1 MQYQIQQIRQHFSSI
16 DRKFHP
22 VPAFVVTR
30 PLFVCRSLSPSFYK
44 LRSKTLYNPL
54 THSFVRINPTPQ
66 RENKFTFRG
75 TDNKQYQETPIKELN
90 EIKLT
95 KVHSTHEKIMSESQE
110 RFYQQKRKSNRNKN
124 SQEKISQQNQSPLQ
138 FKMLDMTKVL
148 EKQDKQQLFP
158 KASSKRYMQTE
169 NQGDQT
175 DKSENLQ
182 QYYEQPISKGVFN
195 QSRQK
200 NQQKILD
207 NNDSNDIDQEK
218 KDLHDMSYPEDT
230 QYQQQQQ
237 QSRLK
242 LWACNLNDSYRQIM
256 GRKNNHKK
264 STKKSPT
271 KTPKSPKKQHIIYYN
286 QIYLYKPRENNKQN
300 SSKLS
305 YNSSQK
311 QISPKKQSK
320 QISYILTTPTK
331 RNTRVIQQS
340 NEDDEIEIINLAPEF
355 SKLI

>member
-22 VPAFVVTR
+22 IPAFVVTR
-30 PLFVCRSLSPSFYK
+30 PLFACRSLSPSFYK
-44 LRSKTLYNPL
+44 LRSKTLCTPL
-54 THSFVRINPTPQ
+54 SYSVMKINPTPQ

-75 TDNKQYQETPIKELN
+75 TENTPSRETPIKELN

-110 RFYQQKRKSNRNKN
+110 RFYQQKRQSNIKNKSKEKSGHKN
-124 SQEKISQQNQSPLQ
+124 LSPVPVQFKILDMSKVQEKQEQ
-138 FKMLDMTKVL
+138 
-148 EKQDKQQLFP
+148 QQLFP
-158 KASSKRYMQTE
+158 KASSKRYME
-169 NQGDQT
+169 SNNQGDQT
-175 DKSENLQ
+175 DKSEQLQ
-182 QYYEQPISKGVFN
+182 QYYEQPISKEVFN
-195 QSRQK
+195 ILNQ
-200 NQQKILD
+200 NQQQYQQKLSD
-207 NNDSNDIDQEK
+207 NNDIEQEI
-218 KDLHDMSYPEDT
+218 KDLPEISYPEET
-230 QYQQQQQ
+230 QQQQ

-242 LWACNLNDSYRQIM
+242 LWACNPNDTYRQIM

-264 STKKSPT
+264 SSKKSPT

-311 QISPKKQSK
+311 QISPRKQSK
-320 QISYILTTPTK
+320 QISYILTTPSK
-331 RNTRVIQQS
+331 RNTRIPHQS
-340 NEDDEIEIINLAPEF
+340 NEDEEIEVINLAPEF